1 MWSVCLMRE
10 WDFTDT
16 HATPHPPS
24 LWSRNMDPKICSCHA
39 GSVSFSF
46 DFYQLGEIIFLF
58 YRERD
63 NSRGYQNHYYHFTLP
78 LYICLIITCVIVVYL
93 MCFIVLCIFSSF
105 SVMWLDVHN
114 HLVPVHRSKDM
125 DLFLEW
131 LWCCRYTIK
140 DRRVH
145 CSWVHGMSSKHLQTC
160 ENVWKKAISFSFSFF
175 CSYVLYTNAF
185 CNICTNEY
193 IQINLNLCW

>member
-46 DFYQLGEIIFLF
+46 DFYQFGEIVFLF

-63 NSRGYQNHYYHFTLP
+63 NSRGYQNHST
-78 LYICLIITCVIVVYL
+78 IIHTGMSDHYLLIVVYL

-114 HLVPVHRSKDM
+114 HLVAWHRSKDM

>member
-24 LWSRNMDPKICSCHA
+24 LWSRNMDPKICSCRA

-63 NSRGYQNHYYHFTLP
+63 NSRGYQNHYYHFTLL

-93 MCFIVLCIFSSF
+93 VCFIVLCIFSSF

-193 IQINLNLCW
+193 I

>member
-63 NSRGYQNHYYHFTLP
+63 NSRGYQNHYYHFTLL

-114 HLVPVHRSKDM
+114 HLVPRHRSKDM

>member
-46 DFYQLGEIIFLF
+46 DFYQFGEIIFLF

-63 NSRGYQNHYYHFTLP
+63 NSRGYQNHYYNFTLL

-175 CSYVLYTNAF
+175 CSYVPYTNAF

-193 IQINLNLCW
+193 I

>member
-1 MWSVCLMRE
+1 MRE

-63 NSRGYQNHYYHFTLP
+63 NSRGYQNHST
-78 LYICLIITCVIVVYL
+78 IIHMSDQYL
-93 MCFIVLCIFSSF
+93 CNCGVS
-105 SVMWLDVHN
+105 
-114 HLVPVHRSKDM
+114 
-125 DLFLEW
+125 
-131 LWCCRYTIK
+131 
-140 DRRVH
+140 RVCH
-145 CSWVHGMSSKHLQTC
+145 CSMY
-160 ENVWKKAISFSFSFF
+160 IFIFFSHVIG
-175 CSYVLYTNAF
+175 CP
-185 CNICTNEY
+185 
-193 IQINLNLCW
+193 

>member
-1 MWSVCLMRE
+1 MRE

-46 DFYQLGEIIFLF
+46 DFYQFGEIVFLYF
-58 YRERD
+58 IVQGTILED
-63 NSRGYQNHYYHFTLP
+63 TKITLL
-78 LYICLIITCVIVVYL
+78 LYICLIITCVVYL

-114 HLVPVHRSKDM
+114 HLVARHRSKDM

-160 ENVWKKAISFSFSFF
+160 ENVWKKANYFVFIFIFLFL
-175 CSYVLYTNAF
+175 CSLYQCFLQYLYKWIYTNKF
-185 CNICTNEY
+185 ESLLIRCRKY
-193 IQINLNLCW
+193 YW

>member
-63 NSRGYQNHYYHFTLP
+63 NSRGYQNHYYHFTLL

-193 IQINLNLCW
+193 I

>member
-63 NSRGYQNHYYHFTLP
+63 NSRGYQNHST
-78 LYICLIITCVIVVYL
+78 IIHMSDHYLLIVVYL

-193 IQINLNLCW
+193 I

>member
-1 MWSVCLMRE
+1 MRHPTLLFCGLGT
-10 WDFTDT
+10 W
-16 HATPHPPS
+16 TPKSAHVMPG
-24 LWSRNMDPKICSCHA
+24 R
-39 GSVSFSF
+39 
-46 DFYQLGEIIFLF
+46 FLF
-58 YRERD
+58 FLIFIYLGKLSFYFIVKGTILED
-63 NSRGYQNHYYHFTLP
+63 TKITLP
-78 LYICLIITCVIVVYL
+78 LYICLISICVIVVYL

-114 HLVPVHRSKDM
+114 HLVARHRSKDM

>member
-46 DFYQLGEIIFLF
+46 DFYQFGENIFLF

-63 NSRGYQNHYYHFTLP
+63 NSRGYQNHYYHFTLL

-114 HLVPVHRSKDM
+114 HLVARHRSKDM

-193 IQINLNLCW
+193 I

>member
-63 NSRGYQNHYYHFTLP
+63 NSRGYQNHYYHFTLL

-160 ENVWKKAISFSFSFF
+160 ENVWKKAISFSFF

-193 IQINLNLCW
+193 I